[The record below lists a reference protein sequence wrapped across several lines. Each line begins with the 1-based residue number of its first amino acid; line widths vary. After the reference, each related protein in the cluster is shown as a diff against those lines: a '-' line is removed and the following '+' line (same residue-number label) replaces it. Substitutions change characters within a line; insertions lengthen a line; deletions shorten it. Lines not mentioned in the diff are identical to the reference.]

1 MRQTPVTF
9 NIGGRMSR
17 PNEVHKHFLSQTEAC
32 EKLGSPFT
40 AELCRVLAAGLDSC
54 TRTGARIL
62 GWPGPLRADAVAL
75 RLCGGLHQLVL
86 SQDDAALQTVY
97 PPNSPNTVL
106 LASAVMDAIGRHD
119 DFLYRTLDSAPQ
131 TNEVA
136 RSAILLPGF
145 ETIRRHCGLPLELN
159 EIGSSA
165 GLNLLPDLYHYRFG
179 PHEWGNED
187 FAVTFAPDVTG
198 TPPLPPDDLPVAG
211 RHGCDLYPIDINQSD
226 DLTRLKSYVWPDQK
240 QRMTRME
247 AALAVARTV
256 EFKVQRIDAETFVS
270 ERLLDRREGCAFVL
284 FHSIL
289 WQYLPER
296 IQQTIKSLIGTAGE
310 AVTSANPI
318 YWLRMENALQG
329 PGAELRL
336 TSWPGDGE
344 HLLARCDFHGRWIE
358 WIGG

>member
-1 MRQTPVTF
+1 MR
-9 NIGGRMSR
+9 R
-17 PNEVHKHFLSQTEAC
+17 PDEARRHFLSQAEAC

-40 AELCRVLAAGLDSC
+40 AELCRVLAAGLDSG

-62 GWPGPLRADAVAL
+62 GWPGSLRADAVAL

-86 SQDDAALQTVY
+86 SQDDTALKTVY
-97 PPNSPNTVL
+97 PPNSAKTAS

-119 DFLYRTLDSAPQ
+119 DFLYRALDSAPQ
-131 TNEVA
+131 TNEVV

-145 ETIRRHCGLPLELN
+145 ETIRRHSGLPLEIN

-179 PHEWGNED
+179 PREWGNED
-187 FAVTFAPDVTG
+187 FAVTFAPEVTG
-198 TPPLPPDDLPVAG
+198 TPPLPTGDLPVEI
-211 RHGCDLYPIDINQSD
+211 RHGCDLYPIDINRPD
-226 DLTRLKSYVWPDQK
+226 DLARLKSYVWPDQK
-240 QRMTRME
+240 QRMARME
-247 AALAVARTV
+247 AAVAVVRTV
-256 EFKVQRIDAETFVS
+256 DLTVQRIDAETFVS
-270 ERLLDRREGCAFVL
+270 QRLLDRREGCAFVL
-284 FHSIL
+284 FHSIM

-296 IQQTIKSLIGTAGE
+296 TQQEISSLVSTAGE
-310 AVTSANPI
+310 AATSADPI

-329 PGAELRL
+329 SDAELRL
-336 TSWPGDGE
+336 TFWPGGGE